1 MDPRSPMARRLGVAF
16 AAALLTTATLA
27 SASLAADSG
36 TIAVTGGSVSAIRI
50 TIPDASAAFGTN
62 LTPDGVASN
71 SVEASAI
78 VDGAD
83 PSTGACYS
91 WAGGLTV
98 RSNQAYTLAFVT
110 PTAGTANANV
120 HFMTAAPTSFA
131 NCTGGAALSTT
142 TPGTVVN
149 NLTATNGRAY
159 SFWLGLVMLWTD
171 APSATF
177 GDATLTVTASA
188 AP

>member
-1 MDPRSPMARRLGVAF
+1 MDLLSPGARRLGVAF
-16 AAALLTTATLA
+16 AAALLSTATLA
-27 SASLAADSG
+27 GVSLADSG
-36 TIAVTGGSVSAIRI
+36 TITVTGGSVSAIRI
-50 TIPDASAAFGTN
+50 TIPDTTAAFGTN

-71 SVEASAI
+71 SGEATAI
-78 VDGAD
+78 VDGAN

-91 WAGGLTV
+91 WAGGLSV
-98 RSNQAYTLAFVT
+98 KSNQAYKLTFVT

-120 HFMTAAPTSFA
+120 HFMTAAPTLFA

-149 NLTATNGRAY
+149 NLTSTNGRAY